1 LHLDFVQVVFHDMT
15 MLMTMVAKEVPM
27 TLAKN
32 AVKAKLL
39 EYFRYVE
46 STGEDI
52 IVTDHGRPSIRISAI
67 RRGDSV
73 AEVFAAY
80 RGKVRIKGDPLGSTE
95 DEWGLD

>member
-1 LHLDFVQVVFHDMT
+1 MT
-15 MLMTMVAKEVPM
+15 MDMTMVAKEVPM

-32 AVKAKLL
+32 AVKARLL

-52 IVTDHGRPSIRISAI
+52 IVTDHGKPAIRISAI
-67 RRGDSV
+67 KTGDSV

-80 RGKVRIKGDPLGSTE
+80 RGKVSIKGDALESTE
-95 DEWGLD
+95 GEWGLA

>member
-1 LHLDFVQVVFHDMT
+1 MSYDMT
-15 MLMTMVAKEVPM
+15 MDMTMVVKEVPM

-32 AVKAKLL
+32 AVKARLL

-52 IVTDHGRPSIRISAI
+52 VVTDHGRPTIRISAI

-80 RGKVRIKGDPLGSTE
+80 RGKVSIKGDALASTE
-95 DEWGLD
+95 DEWGLS